1 MQSFLHQFRFSP
13 ATICATLAIA
23 VVSLILSSPLQAD
36 TRVRPRALKLSPD
49 GSLVATANRIAGT
62 VTVATVDPLQQV
74 AEIEVGSE
82 PMDVLWINDTEL
94 AVTVHRDRTVQLL
107 SLNEGQ
113 LQRKRSVSVSAC
125 PVGMVFAPEAQELI
139 VAVQHPD
146 SVLAIDLTSGE
157 IVRRYETGDY
167 PRYLCLAP
175 DESWFCVTSELP
187 GALTTFDRESGEV
200 LSRQIAH
207 QTAFNLG
214 QPTLLEDQF
223 VVVPLTINRDFPV
236 TEGNIARGWVV
247 NNRLARFRVPHGP
260 ALEQRQMS
268 LDMKG
273 HGSADLTT
281 TALSPSTNKLLVT
294 ASGVHELIMLDR
306 NSLEWPTSEPHDF
319 ASHQLSDS
327 DQTMKRI
334 PLSGRPVDVD
344 FLNDT
349 TVLVANEM
357 DDRLQK
363 VDLQNGEILD
373 ELLLADS
380 SHESQIAQGERIFYD
395 GRRSRDGWMSCH
407 TCHFDGH
414 TSGQVFDTFN
424 DATYDTKKLTLSLH
438 DVANT
443 EPWTWH
449 GWQPDLTD
457 SMTKSLRDTM
467 HGSIVPTDDDARAL
481 AAYLGTLTLL
491 SATPDV
497 SEADLAAGREL
508 FYGKA
513 GCISCHEEPN
523 YESSGRFS
531 VSRLESHSIY
541 QVLNPPPLRGVS
553 SRRRFLHHGYA
564 HSIDQVLRLYHRP
577 ADTTG
582 ADLTETERR
591 QLITFLSAL

>member
-1 MQSFLHQFRFSP
+1 MRTFSFQLRLDR
-13 ATICATLAIA
+13 TAIIVA
-23 VVSLILSSPLQAD
+23 LLVALTGLFLNSPLQAD
-36 TRVRPRALKLSPD
+36 TRVRPRAVALSPD
-49 GSLVATANRIAGT
+49 GNQVATANRVAGT
-62 VTVATVDPLQQV
+62 VTVASVEPFQRV
-74 AEIEVGSE
+74 AELEVGSE
-82 PMDVLWINDTEL
+82 PMDVLWINESAL
-94 AVTVHRDRTVQLL
+94 AVSVHRDRTVQLL
-107 SLNEGQ
+107 AYNEGH
-113 LQRKRSVSVSAC
+113 LQRERTISVSAC
-125 PVGMVFAPEAQELI
+125 PVGMVLAPEAQELI

-146 SVLAIDLTSGE
+146 AVLAIDLKSGK
-157 IVRRYETGDY
+157 ITRRYETGSY
-167 PRYLCLAP
+167 PRYLCLSP
-175 DESWFCVTSELP
+175 DENWFCVTSELP
-187 GALTTFDRESGEV
+187 GALTTYNRKSGEV

-223 VVVPLTINRDFPV
+223 VVVPITINRDFPV

-273 HGSADLTT
+273 HGSADLTST
-281 TALSPSTNKLLVT
+281 GLSLDGEQLLVT
-294 ASGVHELIMLDR
+294 ASGVHELIVLNR
-306 NSLEWPTSEPHDF
+306 NTLEWPTSEPHDF
-319 ASHQLSDS
+319 ASHQLSES
-327 DQTMKRI
+327 DETMQRI
-334 PLSGRPVDVD
+334 PISGRPIDLV
-344 FLNDT
+344 FLDDT
-349 TVLVANEM
+349 TVLVASEI

-363 VDLQNGEILD
+363 VDLPSGQILA

-380 SHESQIAQGERIFYD
+380 THESQIAQGERIFFD

-467 HGSIVPTDDDARAL
+467 HGSTVPTDDDARAL

-497 SEADLAAGREL
+497 DEADLKAGREL